1 MSALRHFVN
10 NYRFKKKSEDLKDK
24 ECHWDIHKKKVIRTL
39 HKKKNYETFMFLKR
53 NLFKPSLYQ
62 KLNLY

>member
-24 ECHWDIHKKKVIRTL
+24 ECHWDIHKKKKVIRTL
-39 HKKKNYETFMFLKR
+39 HKKKKLWNFHVSEK
-53 NLFKPSLYQ
+53 KPFQTISIPEA
-62 KLNLY
+62 